1 MPLAGSPWLLEVGA
15 SLEGAGGLSS
25 SNCPNLSVAL
35 VVWKQMRPHSLPL
48 DPGGVRALDP
58 ERLSQAMKVRALQT
72 SPHQCCSP
80 VEPPLASS
88 QLLESQGPARLLM
101 ASLPPSTPSEGPLPS
116 AALLGPGPRQ
126 PPLLGGLGPL
136 HPKAPQPIG
145 ARLHCSL

>member
-35 VVWKQMRPHSLPL
+35 VVWKQMRPHSLPP

-101 ASLPPSTPSEGPLPS
+101 ARVSLLPPPPKGHCLVQPCWALDPGSLPSWGGWAPCTP
-116 AALLGPGPRQ
+116 
-126 PPLLGGLGPL
+126 
-136 HPKAPQPIG
+136 
-145 ARLHCSL
+145 RLHSR